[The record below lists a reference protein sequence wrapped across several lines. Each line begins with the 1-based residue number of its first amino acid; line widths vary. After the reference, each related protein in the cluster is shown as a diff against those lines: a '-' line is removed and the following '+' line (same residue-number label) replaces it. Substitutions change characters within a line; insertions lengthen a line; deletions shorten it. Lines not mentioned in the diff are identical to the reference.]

1 MKIFSMMLAA
11 VFTLSSTAM
20 AAPAVYV
27 RSNGQFV
34 ANGNEYKRG
43 FWVPAVEDADE
54 VFRSNAEA
62 YREYQDHITD
72 ARWFSILN
80 WGAVGAFAA
89 YAIISSSADR
99 YNGTAGFLVF
109 FVPWFGG
116 VVAATKSNRHLLRA
130 MNIMNGVPAAE
141 ASLDGTPRFERR
153 AQNDASV
160 QFPLLSWS
168 F

>member
-1 MKIFSMMLAA
+1 MFKLMLAF

-20 AAPAVYV
+20 AAPNVYV

-54 VFRSNAEA
+54 VFRSNPEA

-80 WGAVGAFAA
+80 WGAVGAFAL
-89 YAIISSSADR
+89 YASISSGANR
-99 YNGTAGFLVF
+99 YNGTAGLLVF
-109 FVPWFGG
+109 FVPWIGG
-116 VVAATKSNRHLLRA
+116 IFAAAKSNRHLLKA
-130 MNIMNGVPAAE
+130 MNLMNGVPSSE
-141 ASLDGTPRFERR
+141 AMLDGTPRFEPGSKDV
-153 AQNDASV
+153 AFQA
-160 QFPLLSWS
+160 PILSWS

>member
-1 MKIFSMMLAA
+1 MKMFTMMLAA

-43 FWVPAVEDADE
+43 FWIPAVEDADE
-54 VFRSNAEA
+54 VFRSNPEA

-72 ARWFSILN
+72 ARWFGILN
-80 WGAVGAFAA
+80 WSAIGAFAA
-89 YAIISSSADR
+89 YALISSSADR
-99 YNGTAGFLVF
+99 YNGTAGFLIF
-109 FVPWFGG
+109 FVPWFSGL
-116 VVAATKSNRHLLRA
+116 VAATQSNRHLIKA
-130 MNIMNGVPAAE
+130 INIMNGVPATE
-141 ASLDGTPRFERR
+141 AALDGTPRFEAR
-153 AQNDASV
+153 ATGQAGV
-160 QFPLLSWS
+160 QLPLLSWE